1 METTNV
7 CILGARYSD
16 GHCLCFLFFLESTK
30 QLRHVEITYVAHAVQ
45 VFTARVSVIIECPLY
60 GHFHD
65 LVNLILPT

>member
-45 VFTARVSVIIECPLY
+45 VFTAACSYISALVIY
-60 GHFHD
+60 SRTFSAFR
-65 LVNLILPT
+65 TK